1 MLWQDKL
8 DQNTRVL
15 TNGYIQRTSGLSER
29 EKKKGN
35 IPCIELFDRR
45 SPLIILNPPDV
56 RAYFCP
62 NGHH

>member
-29 EKKKGN
+29 EKKRETFRALSYSTGG
-35 IPCIELFDRR
+35 RR
-45 SPLIILNPPDV
+45 
-56 RAYFCP
+56 
-62 NGHH
+62 